1 MIKSKHPIL
10 NVLLVLFLTC
20 ILIPLS
26 PALTPQEVAQT
37 ALASTVLVTMTNADS
52 QSFYGSGFVIGTG
65 QIATNYHVVT
75 GLVSGTVRMVGQ
87 TTTHTIDSVIA
98 IDPDRD
104 LAILKA
110 ATLTAPVLTLG
121 DSDAMQV
128 GQAVYAAGNPRG
140 LTGTFSQGIVSA
152 IRTEGINLVD
162 GTVIQMT
169 AAISP
174 GSSGGPVLDA
184 DGEVVGVAVGQ
195 VVDGQ
200 NLNFA
205 IPVNYLKEL
214 ITKTTQTVTISDAN
228 LRTVI
233 ATKLGKTSSATITAG
248 DMTTLMSLD
257 GRNSN
262 ISSMTGLEH
271 AINLTSLSLG
281 SVQVGDVWVNSNSIS
296 DLTPLAGLTKMR
308 WIVLT
313 RNAVSDLSPL
323 AGLVNLRELYLGA
336 NAVTD
341 ISVLSN
347 LTELVYLYLWDN
359 TITDISAVAGLTRL
373 KHLHLWNNSVTDI
386 SSLARLVNLTEL
398 DLQDN
403 SITDISVLSNLTK
416 LEWITLKG
424 NPITD
429 TTPLCA
435 LQGINPD
442 LDLDIVISCNVFGLF
457 LRDYTKD
464 GRVNI
469 SDLFFLLA
477 ILFAASP
484 SGDLN
489 NDGRSDFVDLVLAAR
504 FLIESQANQAPSI
517 AQTDPGSPDTVRLW
531 IEIAHAENDGSMA
544 FQEGIAN
551 LERFLDAMQPHATEL
566 LPNYPN
572 PFNPETWIPYHLAH
586 PADVTLTI
594 YDAEGVIVRR
604 LDLEYQ
610 QAGYYTDKT
619 QAAYWDGRNNSG
631 EIVGSGV
638 YFYQL
643 QAGDFSATRKLVILK

>member
-1 MIKSKHPIL
+1 MIKSKHTIL
-10 NVLLVLFLTC
+10 SVLLALFLTC
-20 ILIPLS
+20 ILIPPS

-65 QIATNYHVVT
+65 QIATNYHVVE

-110 ATLTAPVLTLG
+110 STLTAPALTLG
-121 DSDAMQV
+121 DSDTVQV

-174 GSSGGPVLDA
+174 GSSGGPVLDT

-205 IPVNYLKEL
+205 IPVNYLEEL
-214 ITKTTQTVTISDAN
+214 ITKTTQTVTIADTN
-228 LRTVI
+228 LRAVI
-233 ATKLGKTSSATITAG
+233 AAILGKTSSATITAG

-262 ISSMTGLEH
+262 ISSLAGLEH
-271 AINLTSLSLG
+271 AVNLTSLSLG
-281 SVQVGDVWVNSNSIS
+281 SVQVGNVWVNSNSVS

-323 AGLVNLRELYLGA
+323 AGLVNLRELYLGG

-341 ISVLSN
+341 ISVLSS

-359 TITDISAVAGLTRL
+359 TVTDISAVAGLTRL

-386 SSLARLVNLTEL
+386 SALARLINLTEL
-398 DLQDN
+398 DLEGN
-403 SITDISVLSNLTK
+403 SITNISVLLNLTK

-435 LQGINPD
+435 IQGINPN
-442 LDLDIVISCNVFGLF
+442 LELDIEISCNVFGLF
-457 LRDYTKD
+457 LRDYTQD
-464 GRVNI
+464 GRVDI
-469 SDLFFLLA
+469 SDLFFLLT
-477 ILFAASP
+477 ILFGVAP
-484 SGDLN
+484 NGDLN
-489 NDGRSDFVDLVLAAR
+489 GDGRSDFVDLVLTAQ
-504 FLIESQANQAPSI
+504 LYLDSQANQAPSI
-517 AQTDPGSPDTVRLW
+517 ARVGPGSPDMVRLW

-544 FQEGIAN
+544 FQKGIVN
-551 LERFLDAMQPHATEL
+551 LERFLAAMQPQETEL

-586 PADVTLTI
+586 NADVTLTI
-594 YDAEGVIVRR
+594 FDTTGVMVRQ
-604 LDLEYQ
+604 LDLGHK

-619 QAAYWDGRNNSG
+619 HAAYWDGCNALG
-631 EIVGSGV
+631 ETVGSGV

-643 QAGDFSATRKLVILK
+643 QAGEFSATRKLVILK